1 MATNATALPGATEQR
16 GLAHWMDRVLR
27 ELDNLQRSPDKN
39 AVHDLRVAIRRCRSV
54 GAVMREVDPDPSWLE
69 LRGAPKKLFRKLG
82 ELRDTQIMDQ
92 WLGEHAA
99 ENDKLRILLHGFFRA
114 KEPKLLEEALRLA
127 DKFDA
132 KNWNRLERKLRKR
145 ARLVPSGSLTAQCLA
160 VERLQE
166 AKELHG
172 KTLRARR
179 PESWHALRIGLKK
192 FRYTVESLLPQQYE
206 QWSPQLK
213 RLQDLLGEVH
223 DLDVLS
229 GIVKENASSGE
240 LATLRLEWERTME
253 RERSA
258 RLAEYREL
266 AAGKNSFWQQWRRA
280 LPQRERLELAAA
292 ARLRSTARATSTR
305 TRRATQVSRLA
316 LGIFDA
322 LHRAQTAPAFDGTVE
337 RRVLQSAARLCGMRF
352 KGASNP
358 PQKAA
363 RRFLLSLPAPPS
375 WQPGEWDLLAWTVR
389 YYRGAEPNGSGAFSE
404 LPEEQRTDVRALA
417 GVLRLARGL
426 RKCGIPNSNGLRA
439 EKTAA
444 AVVLYV
450 PGLEDSAENAARLA
464 AAKHLLDGYLGKP
477 LLLIP
482 APKPEKVVALPPP
495 EETQFRIA
503 TASD

>member
-1 MATNATALPGATEQR
+1 MATNATALPGATEHR

-27 ELDNLQRSPDKN
+27 EVDNLQRSPDKD

-54 GAVMREVDPDPSWLE
+54 GAVMREVDPDPSWHE
-69 LRGAPKKLFRKLG
+69 LRGTPKKLFRKLG
-82 ELRDTQIMDQ
+82 ELRDTQIMNQ
-92 WLGEHAA
+92 WVSEHAA
-99 ENDKLRILLHGFFRA
+99 ENDKLRIVLHGFFQA

-145 ARLVPSGSLTAQCLA
+145 ARLVPAGSLTAQCLA

-166 AKELHG
+166 AKELHS
-172 KTLRARR
+172 KAMKARR
-179 PESWHALRIGLKK
+179 PGSWHGLRIGLKK

-229 GIVKENASSGE
+229 GIIKDTASGD
-240 LATLRLEWERTME
+240 LANLRLEWERTME

-258 RLAEYREL
+258 RLEEYREL
-266 AAGKNSFWQQWRRA
+266 SLGKSSFWQQWRRA
-280 LPQRERLELAAA
+280 LPQRQRLELAAA
-292 ARLRSTARATSTR
+292 ARLRSTARATTAR

-322 LHRAQTAPAFDGTVE
+322 LHRAQTAPVFNEIAE

-352 KGASNP
+352 KGAHNP

-363 RRFLLSLPAPPS
+363 RRFLLRLPVPPS
-375 WQPGEWDLLAWTVR
+375 WTPEEWDLLGWSVR
-389 YYRGAEPNGSGAFSE
+389 FYRGAEPNGSGAFSK
-404 LPEEQRTDVRALA
+404 LPEEQRMNVRALA

-444 AVVLYV
+444 AVVLHV

-477 LLLIP
+477 LILM
-482 APKPEKVVALPPP
+482 AAAKPEKVIALPMPA
-495 EETQFRIA
+495 ETQFHVA
-503 TASD
+503 AASD